1 MRHGHLVK
9 AKRQNGLSF
18 LSFVCLFVFFT
29 LETVST
35 LSYMFQNKELGG
47 RVNF

>member
-1 MRHGHLVK
+1 MK

-18 LSFVCLFVFFT
+18 LGFVFFFT

-35 LSYMFQNKELGG
+35 LSYMFQNKESGG